1 VVNHLLQAHEDTAEI
16 LSDPDAISAL
26 VAGLVEIEEGETVGL
41 EELRKELADRR
52 LSA

>member
-1 VVNHLLQAHEDTAEI
+1 MNFLPLGLEDTAEV

-26 VAGLVEIEEGETVGL
+26 EAGLVEIELGETVGL

-52 LSA
+52 LST